1 MNLHEYQAKRLFAK
15 HGVPIPNGDVA
26 STPAEAR
33 AIAEKLGG
41 KVAVK
46 SQVLTGGRGKAGGI
60 KLAKSVDEAEAL
72 AGQILGMSI
81 RGFTVHKV
89 LIDELAPGIKQEIYL
104 AVLTD
109 RAKRMNMVMASA
121 EGGMEIE
128 EVAAKTPEKILKAHI
143 DPLVGLQK
151 YQTDYL
157 AEKMNLPE
165 ALWKDFY
172 KLAANLVAAFEAN
185 DATLTEINPLII
197 TGEDKLLALDGKM
210 SLDDSALYRH
220 PDLAEMRDD
229 DEETP
234 AEKLAR
240 EYGLSYIQLEGNV
253 GCMVNGAG
261 LAMTTMDVIKAQG
274 GEPANFLD
282 IGGGATQ
289 EGVTAA
295 LRIILSDPGVKA
307 ILFNVF
313 GGIVRGDIVARG
325 IIAALNE
332 LQTAVPMVVRL
343 LGTNSAEGRQ
353 ILAEANMETAVTLME
368 AAGKAVAAAKRV
380 EAAG

>member
-1 MNLHEYQAKRLFAK
+1 M
-15 HGVPIPNGDVA
+15 
-26 STPAEAR
+26 
-33 AIAEKLGG
+33 
-41 KVAVK
+41 
-46 SQVLTGGRGKAGGI
+46 
-60 KLAKSVDEAEAL
+60 DEAEAL

-109 RAKRMNMVMASA
+109 RAKRINMVMASA

-172 KLAANLVAAFEAN
+172 KLTANLVAAFEAN

-325 IIAALNE
+325 IVAALNE
-332 LQTAVPMVVRL
+332 LQTNVPMVVRL

-368 AAGKAVAAAKRV
+368 AAGKAVAAANRSQ
-380 EAAG
+380 

>member
-72 AGQILGMSI
+72 AGQILGMDI

-165 ALWKDFY
+165 ALWGDFY
-172 KLAANLVAAFEAN
+172 KLTVNLVAAFEAN

-220 PDLAEMRDD
+220 PDLEEMRDE

-332 LQTAVPMVVRL
+332 LQTNVPMVVRL

-368 AAGKAVAAAKRV
+368 AAGKAVAAANRSQ
-380 EAAG
+380 

>member
-26 STPAEAR
+26 TTPAEAR

-60 KLAKSVDEAEAL
+60 KLAFSVDEAETHAE
-72 AGQILGMSI
+72 AILGMDI
-81 RGFTVHKV
+81 KGFTVHKV
-89 LIDELAPGIKQEIYL
+89 LLDELAPGIEQEIYL

-109 RAKRMNMVMASA
+109 RAARRNMVMASA
-121 EGGMEIE
+121 EGGMDIE
-128 EVAAKTPEKILKAHI
+128 EVAEATPEKIIKVHI
-143 DPLVGLQK
+143 DPMIGLQRF
-151 YQTDYL
+151 QTDYIV
-157 AEKMNLPE
+157 EKMGLSASFNKE
-165 ALWKDFY
+165 FY
-172 KLAANLVAAFEAN
+172 QLTANLVDAFEAN
-185 DATLTEINPLII
+185 DATLTEINPLVI
-197 TGEDKLLALDGKM
+197 TGEGNLLALDGKM
-210 SLDDSALYRH
+210 SIDDSALYRH
-220 PDLAEMRDD
+220 PDLAEKRDAA
-229 DEETP
+229 EETP
-234 AEKLAR
+234 AERQAR
-240 EYGLSYIQLEGNV
+240 ENGLSYIQLDGNV

-261 LAMTTMDVIKAQG
+261 LAMTTMDVIKMQG

-295 LRIILSDPGVKA
+295 LRIILSDPSVKS

-325 IIAALNE
+325 IIAALDE
-332 LQTAVPMVVRL
+332 LQTDVPMVVRL
-343 LGTNSAEGRQ
+343 LGTNAEEGRR
-353 ILAEANMETAVTLME
+353 ILAEADMETAETLMD
-368 AAGKAVAAAKRV
+368 AAAKAVAAAK
-380 EAAG
+380 ANGG